1 VTTTACA
8 LADAVPERPS
18 AAAAFSPAN
27 REALWFGKAKVP
39 SSHTFAQ
46 FGALRILTLQSLTE
60 SSTATPGPAGAF
72 ALLQLGDSIGWT
84 FNGQDPFTARID
96 AKQTLRR

>member
-27 REALWFGKAKVP
+27 PEALWFGKAKVP

-46 FGALRILTLQSLTE
+46 FGALRI
-60 SSTATPGPAGAF
+60 
-72 ALLQLGDSIGWT
+72 
-84 FNGQDPFTARID
+84 
-96 AKQTLRR
+96 